1 MPDYSGTTG
10 GAGVLLWKTDK
21 VTECKSDGVVIGLE
35 SRLFGNDGAVC
46 RYYNG
51 HNNTPIAHFSLDKRP
66 MLNS

>member
-21 VTECKSDGVVIGLE
+21 VTECKSDGMVIGNHVSLVTMV
-35 SRLFGNDGAVC
+35 VC
-46 RYYNG
+46 AG
-51 HNNTPIAHFSLDKRP
+51 ITMVIIIPPIAHFSLDKRP